1 MKRNE
6 KLWSL
11 LALLA
16 LTLCFVGCS
25 SGSDGDEGGGGGEDL
40 GDFSSTEI
48 VATSN
53 GSSMVSDFQL
63 SDIELLEE
71 YAVTMK
77 LMKQQ
82 FLRYMSDDY
91 QGSDIFCGPG
101 EHSDATRLFELQE
114 EFLVNYERW
123 QPALQRLETQ
133 GTYTKVTT
141 RGLPKSSLEFWNA
154 LSGSAQV
161 SMEDIRKTLDKGNFW
176 SNDKVQQELFQTLT
190 PNLRDGETNYRT
202 WFNRLNNNDLVYKA
216 PQIHNLWLGQAAG
229 TSVGSGKSE
238 YFNAAVKAG
247 TDNTNER
254 VYKMGT
260 DISTKGGELIVD
272 VLDKVSGGGV
282 SAVKNFN
289 DAMEENIELI
299 KVIQKSLNKENKK
312 LTAEDIKKVLKQYTA
327 DKLRDKLPEDIGNE
341 LASDVFNDFMD
352 YLHDTILQEDKTG
365 EAAKEVGKTQLKID
379 NNTGKKIKTVIAQ
392 NNNSG
397 KIVYVKPDN
406 SGAIIVTVGAGTVT
420 VTIIT
425 EDGQRSTQTVSA
437 DKAGGLKE
445 LQGIP
450 YVSEPQLGVNPS
462 ELEFDAG
469 LDRVG
474 QKVNVTTNCA
484 FMAAK
489 PNVEWLHVKL
499 TKDGVMTVTVDEN
512 RDETERA
519 GKIRIAALDDKK
531 KVQKD
536 FILNVKQKGKTSTS
550 LASVINAVTIEGHLK
565 IMRESYSYGETSA
578 PKEMDDYIYFPS
590 LGFHISGKTETVDDQ
605 EIEIKDKIT
614 VTYPGS
620 KIHFECEHV
629 SYDQS
634 FKSTLS
640 FDIVGVKPPFN
651 VDRESLVNYFDGSKV
666 ENLEL
671 NYTDTYTFTKKN
683 NIFDGTRERHY
694 SLSLSGASFS
704 DVNGGGR
711 WQGRISQGMKVT
723 NFESWSKTIDETNHN
738 TSGYNDTYVNN
749 NSNKIELNLFFKEVP
764 VRK

>member
-40 GDFSSTEI
+40 GNFSSTEI
-48 VATSN
+48 VAAN
-53 GSSMVSDFQL
+53 NSSGMASDFQL

-71 YAVTMK
+71 YAVKMK

-101 EHSDATRLFELQE
+101 EHSDATRLFELQT
-114 EFLVNYERW
+114 EFLENYERW
-123 QPALQRLETQ
+123 QPALQRLESQ

-161 SMEDIRKTLDKGNFW
+161 SMEDIRKTLDKGNIW
-176 SNDKVQQELFQTLT
+176 SNAKVQQELFQTLT
-190 PNLRDGETNYRT
+190 PNLRDGETDYRK
-202 WFNRLNNNDLVYKA
+202 WFNRLNNNDLIYKA

-260 DISTKGGELIVD
+260 DLSTKGGELIVD

-282 SAVKNFN
+282 SAVKDFN

-312 LTAEDIKKVLKQYTA
+312 LTTEDIKKVLKQYTA

-450 YVSEPQLGVNPS
+450 YISEPQLGVNPS

-489 PNVEWLHVKL
+489 PNVEWLHAKL

-536 FILNVKQKGKTSTS
+536 FILNVKQKGKDDVT
-550 LASVINAVTIEGHLK
+550 LASVVEGMSV
-565 IMRESYSYGETSA
+565 IVNVSA
-578 PKEMDDYIYFPS
+578 
-590 LGFHISGKTETVDDQ
+590 TEYVYKDGALSQTYEHKMGTADFAGIGLQ
-605 EIEIKDKIT
+605 SEYYKNKDKIT
-614 VTYPGS
+614 ITFPGS
-620 KIHFECEHV
+620 NIHTEWQYT
-629 SYDQS
+629 SSDAS
-634 FKSTLS
+634 DSKPNFKVF
-640 FDIVGVKPPFN
+640 FDIVGVKPPFKMGKDN
-651 VDRESLVNYFDGSKV
+651 LQKYFANSKI
-666 ENLEL
+666 ENLEITEEFSGITETGSDEYRSYATISNVKL
-671 NYTDTYTFTKKN
+671 KSAYEKSVVFEATVGDGVQFKEYEYKRNRTVFDTFYKYEQSY
-683 NIFDGTRERHY
+683 I
-694 SLSLSGASFS
+694 
-704 DVNGGGR
+704 
-711 WQGRISQGMKVT
+711 
-723 NFESWSKTIDETNHN
+723 
-738 TSGYNDTYVNN
+738 NDKANLVQ
-749 NSNKIELNLFFKEVP
+749 IMLFFK
-764 VRK
+764 

>member
-1 MKRNE
+1 
-6 KLWSL
+6 
-11 LALLA
+11 
-16 LTLCFVGCS
+16 
-25 SGSDGDEGGGGGEDL
+25 
-40 GDFSSTEI
+40 
-48 VATSN
+48 
-53 GSSMVSDFQL
+53 
-63 SDIELLEE
+63 
-71 YAVTMK
+71 
-77 LMKQQ
+77 
-82 FLRYMSDDY
+82 
-91 QGSDIFCGPG
+91 
-101 EHSDATRLFELQE
+101 
-114 EFLVNYERW
+114 
-123 QPALQRLETQ
+123 
-133 GTYTKVTT
+133 
-141 RGLPKSSLEFWNA
+141 
-154 LSGSAQV
+154 
-161 SMEDIRKTLDKGNFW
+161 MEDIRKTLDKGNIW
-176 SNDKVQQELFQTLT
+176 SNAKVQQELFQTLT
-190 PNLRDGETNYRT
+190 PNLRDGETDYRK
-202 WFNRLNNNDLVYKA
+202 WFNRLNNNDLIYKA

-238 YFNAAVKAG
+238 YYNAAVKAG
-247 TDNTNER
+247 TNNTNER

-260 DISTKGGELIVD
+260 DLSTKGGELIVD

-282 SAVKNFN
+282 SAVKDFN

-312 LTAEDIKKVLKQYTA
+312 LTTEDIKKVLKQYTA

-450 YVSEPQLGVNPS
+450 YVSEPQLGVNPT

-469 LDRVG
+469 LDRIG

-484 FMAAK
+484 YMAAK
-489 PNVEWLHVKL
+489 PNVEWLHAKL

-536 FILNVKQKGKTSTS
+536 FILNVKQKGKDDVT
-550 LASVINAVTIEGHLK
+550 LASVVEGMSV
-565 IMRESYSYGETSA
+565 IVNVSA
-578 PKEMDDYIYFPS
+578 
-590 LGFHISGKTETVDDQ
+590 TEYVYKDGALSQTYEHKMGTADFAGIGLQ
-605 EIEIKDKIT
+605 SEYYKNKDKIT
-614 VTYPGS
+614 ITFPGS
-620 KIHFECEHV
+620 NIHTEWQYT
-629 SYDQS
+629 SSDAS
-634 FKSTLS
+634 DSKPNFKVF
-640 FDIVGVKPPFN
+640 FDIVGVKPPFKMGKDN
-651 VDRESLVNYFDGSKV
+651 LQKYFANSKI
-666 ENLEL
+666 ENLEITEEFSGITETGSDEYRSYATISNVKL
-671 NYTDTYTFTKKN
+671 KSAYEKSVVFEATVGDGVQFKEYEYKRNRTVFDTFYKYEQSY
-683 NIFDGTRERHY
+683 I
-694 SLSLSGASFS
+694 
-704 DVNGGGR
+704 
-711 WQGRISQGMKVT
+711 
-723 NFESWSKTIDETNHN
+723 
-738 TSGYNDTYVNN
+738 NDKANLVQ
-749 NSNKIELNLFFKEVP
+749 IMLFFK
-764 VRK
+764 

>member
-1 MKRNE
+1 MKRKE

-16 LTLCFVGCS
+16 LTLCFAGCS
-25 SGSDGDEGGGGGEDL
+25 SGSDDNEGGGGEDL

-48 VATSN
+48 VAAN
-53 GSSMVSDFQL
+53 NSSGMASDFQL

-71 YAVTMK
+71 YAVKMK

-101 EHSDATRLFELQE
+101 EHSDASRLFELQT
-114 EFLVNYERW
+114 EFLENYERW
-123 QPALQRLETQ
+123 QPALQRLESQ

-161 SMEDIRKTLDKGNFW
+161 SMEDIRKTLDKGNIW

-260 DISTKGGELIVD
+260 NISTKGGELIVD

-282 SAVKNFN
+282 SAVKDFN

-450 YVSEPQLGVNPS
+450 YVSEPQLGVNPT

-469 LDRVG
+469 LDRIG

-484 FMAAK
+484 YMAAK
-489 PNVEWLHVKL
+489 PNVEWLHAKL
-499 TKDGVMTVTVDEN
+499 TKDGVMTVTIDEN

-536 FILNVKQKGKTSTS
+536 FILNVKQKGKDDVT
-550 LASVINAVTIEGHLK
+550 LASVVEGMSV
-565 IMRESYSYGETSA
+565 IVNVSA
-578 PKEMDDYIYFPS
+578 
-590 LGFHISGKTETVDDQ
+590 TEYVYKDGALSQTYEHKMGTADFAGIGLQ
-605 EIEIKDKIT
+605 SEYYKNKDKIT
-614 VTYPGS
+614 ITFPGS
-620 KIHFECEHV
+620 NIHTEWQYT
-629 SYDQS
+629 SSDAS
-634 FKSTLS
+634 DSNFKVF
-640 FDIVGVKPPFN
+640 FDIVGVKPPFKMGKDN
-651 VDRESLVNYFDGSKV
+651 LQKYFANSKI
-666 ENLEL
+666 ENLEITEEFSGITETGSDEYRSYATISNVKL
-671 NYTDTYTFTKKN
+671 KSAYEKSVAFEATVGDGVQFKEYEYKRNRTVFDTFYKYEQSY
-683 NIFDGTRERHY
+683 I
-694 SLSLSGASFS
+694 
-704 DVNGGGR
+704 
-711 WQGRISQGMKVT
+711 
-723 NFESWSKTIDETNHN
+723 
-738 TSGYNDTYVNN
+738 NDKANLVQ
-749 NSNKIELNLFFKEVP
+749 IMLFFK
-764 VRK
+764 

>member
-71 YAVTMK
+71 YAVKMK

-101 EHSDATRLFELQE
+101 EHSDATRLFELQT
-114 EFLVNYERW
+114 EFLENYERW
-123 QPALQRLETQ
+123 QPALQRLESQ

-161 SMEDIRKTLDKGNFW
+161 SMEDIRKTLDKGNIW
-176 SNDKVQQELFQTLT
+176 SNAKVQQELFQTLT
-190 PNLRDGETNYRT
+190 PNLRDGETDYRK
-202 WFNRLNNNDLVYKA
+202 WFNRLNNNDLIYKA

-238 YFNAAVKAG
+238 YYNAAVKAG
-247 TDNTNER
+247 TDNTNEH

-260 DISTKGGELIVD
+260 DLSTKGGELIVD

-282 SAVKNFN
+282 SAVKDFN

-312 LTAEDIKKVLKQYTA
+312 LTTEDIKKVLKQYTA

-450 YVSEPQLGVNPS
+450 YISEPQLGVNPS

-536 FILNVKQKGKTSTS
+536 FILNVKQKGKDDVT
-550 LASVINAVTIEGHLK
+550 LASVVEGMSVILNV
-565 IMRESYSYGETSA
+565 SA
-578 PKEMDDYIYFPS
+578 
-590 LGFHISGKTETVDDQ
+590 TEYVYKDGALSQTYEHKMGTADFAGIGLQ
-605 EIEIKDKIT
+605 SEYYKNKDKIT
-614 VTYPGS
+614 ITFPGS
-620 KIHFECEHV
+620 NIHTEWQYT
-629 SYDQS
+629 SSDAS
-634 FKSTLS
+634 DSKPNFKVF
-640 FDIVGVKPPFN
+640 FDIVGVKPPFKMGKDN
-651 VDRESLVNYFDGSKV
+651 LQKYFANSKI
-666 ENLEL
+666 ENLEITEEFSGITETGSDEYRSYATISNVKL
-671 NYTDTYTFTKKN
+671 KSAYEKSVVFEATVGDGVQFKEYEYKRNRTVFDTFYKYEQSY
-683 NIFDGTRERHY
+683 I
-694 SLSLSGASFS
+694 
-704 DVNGGGR
+704 
-711 WQGRISQGMKVT
+711 
-723 NFESWSKTIDETNHN
+723 
-738 TSGYNDTYVNN
+738 NDKANLVQ
-749 NSNKIELNLFFKEVP
+749 IMLFFK
-764 VRK
+764 

>member
-1 MKRNE
+1 MKRKE

-16 LTLCFVGCS
+16 LTLCFAGCS
-25 SGSDGDEGGGGGEDL
+25 SDSDDNEGGGGEDL

-101 EHSDATRLFELQE
+101 EHSDASRLFELQT
-114 EFLVNYERW
+114 EFLENYERW
-123 QPALQRLETQ
+123 QPALQRLESQ

-161 SMEDIRKTLDKGNFW
+161 SMEDIRKTLDKGNIW

-450 YVSEPQLGVNPS
+450 YISEPQLGVNPT
-462 ELEFDAG
+462 ELEFEAG
-469 LDRVG
+469 LDRIG

-536 FILNVKQKGKTSTS
+536 FILNVKQKGKDDVT
-550 LASVINAVTIEGHLK
+550 LASVVEGMSV
-565 IMRESYSYGETSA
+565 IVNVSA
-578 PKEMDDYIYFPS
+578 
-590 LGFHISGKTETVDDQ
+590 TEYVYKDGALSQTYEHKMGTADFAGIGLQ
-605 EIEIKDKIT
+605 SEYYKNKDKIT
-614 VTYPGS
+614 ITFPGS
-620 KIHFECEHV
+620 NIHTEWQYT
-629 SYDQS
+629 SSDAS
-634 FKSTLS
+634 DSNFKVF
-640 FDIVGVKPPFN
+640 FDIVGVKPPFKMGKDN
-651 VDRESLVNYFDGSKV
+651 LQKYFANSKI
-666 ENLEL
+666 ENLEITEEFSGITETGSDEYRSYATISNVKL
-671 NYTDTYTFTKKN
+671 KSAYEKSVAFEATVGDGVQFKEYEYKRNRTVFDTFYKYEQSY
-683 NIFDGTRERHY
+683 I
-694 SLSLSGASFS
+694 
-704 DVNGGGR
+704 
-711 WQGRISQGMKVT
+711 
-723 NFESWSKTIDETNHN
+723 
-738 TSGYNDTYVNN
+738 NDKANLVQ
-749 NSNKIELNLFFKEVP
+749 IMLFFK
-764 VRK
+764 

>member
-1 MKRNE
+1 MKRKE

-16 LTLCFVGCS
+16 LTLCFAGCS

-91 QGSDIFCGPG
+91 LGSDIFCGPG

-161 SMEDIRKTLDKGNFW
+161 SMEDIRKTLDMSNFW

-406 SGAIIVTVGAGTVT
+406 SGTIIVTVGAGTVT

-450 YVSEPQLGVNPS
+450 YVSEPQLGVNPT

-469 LDRVG
+469 LDRIG

-484 FMAAK
+484 YMAAK
-489 PNVEWLHVKL
+489 PNVEWLHAKL
-499 TKDGVMTVTVDEN
+499 TKDGVMTVTIDEN

-536 FILNVKQKGKTSTS
+536 FILNVRQKGKTSTS
-550 LASVINAVTIEGHLK
+550 LASVINAVTIGGK
-565 IMRESYSYGETSA
+565 FIIMRESYSYGETST
-578 PKEMDDYIYFPS
+578 PKKMEDLPDFD
-590 LGFHISGKTETVDDQ
+590 FHISGKTETVNNQ
-605 EIEIKDKIT
+605 EVEIKDKIT

-634 FKSTLS
+634 SKSTLS

-651 VDRESLVNYFDGSKV
+651 IDIVSLGKYFDGSKI

-671 NYTDTYTFTKKN
+671 NYTKTNTYTKKN
-683 NIFDGTRERHY
+683 NKFDGTGEKHY

-711 WQGRISQGMKVT
+711 WYGWGDKGMKVT
-723 NFESWSKTIDETNHN
+723 NYESWSKTIDETNHN
-738 TSGYNDTYVNN
+738 TRGYNDTYEN
-749 NSNKIELNLFFKEVP
+749 NSSNQIELNLFFKEVP
-764 VRK
+764 VFK

>member
-1 MKRNE
+1 MIMKRKE

-16 LTLCFVGCS
+16 LTLCFAGCS

-289 DAMEENIELI
+289 DAMEENLELI

-450 YVSEPQLGVNPS
+450 YISESQLGVNPT

-484 FMAAK
+484 YMAAK
-489 PNVEWLHVKL
+489 PNVEWLHAKL

-536 FILNVKQKGKTSTS
+536 FILNVKQKGRDDVT
-550 LASVINAVTIEGHLK
+550 LASVVEGMSV
-565 IMRESYSYGETSA
+565 IVNVSA
-578 PKEMDDYIYFPS
+578 
-590 LGFHISGKTETVDDQ
+590 TEYVYKDGALSQTYEHKMGTADFAGIGLQ
-605 EIEIKDKIT
+605 SEYYKNKDKIT
-614 VTYPGS
+614 ITFPGS
-620 KIHFECEHV
+620 NIHTEWQYT
-629 SYDQS
+629 SSDAS
-634 FKSTLS
+634 DSKSNFKVF
-640 FDIVGVKPPFN
+640 FDIVGVKPPFKMGKDN
-651 VDRESLVNYFDGSKV
+651 LQKYFANSKI
-666 ENLEL
+666 ENLEITEEFSGITETGSDEYRSYATISNVKL
-671 NYTDTYTFTKKN
+671 KSAYEKSVVFEATVGDGVQFKEYEYKRNRTVFDTFYKYEQSY
-683 NIFDGTRERHY
+683 I
-694 SLSLSGASFS
+694 
-704 DVNGGGR
+704 
-711 WQGRISQGMKVT
+711 
-723 NFESWSKTIDETNHN
+723 
-738 TSGYNDTYVNN
+738 NDKANLVQ
-749 NSNKIELNLFFKEVP
+749 IMLFFK
-764 VRK
+764 